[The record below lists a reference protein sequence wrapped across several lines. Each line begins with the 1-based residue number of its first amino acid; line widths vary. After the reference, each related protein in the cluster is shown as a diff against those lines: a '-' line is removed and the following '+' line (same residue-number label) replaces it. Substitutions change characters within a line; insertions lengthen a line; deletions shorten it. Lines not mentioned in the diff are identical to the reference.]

1 MKKQVT
7 IKINETSTAFLRQ
20 GGFKGY
26 VKDQGVLHWKEV
38 IEEAATALNVRRE
51 ILEMHFNGIMN
62 IAIEGLEEDGRTR
75 QLGEYFELALG
86 VRGAFGSKGAKF
98 DAADHKLRAN
108 LIPLRR
114 LRKFSPHFQVSVDNK
129 APLVVLESLR
139 SVSRPDQD
147 GLVFGEPL
155 LLKGRNLW
163 NIPPESDRYDLP
175 RRDVLRFSRPAHL
188 PHRQRMDVFAG
199 RHGDDAGL
207 ASRHDRCGHP
217 APASPMHPGGTEKQ
231 GRHRRC
237 RPPVPPYRGADHPLT
252 RLST

>member
-38 IEEAATALNVRRE
+38 LEEAAAALNVRRE

-129 APLVVLESLR
+129 APRIVLESLR

-155 LLKGRNLW
+155 LLKGHNLW
-163 NIPPESDRYDLP
+163 NIPPEPDRYDYLGVTYCDARGPHTCLTANEWTCSADGTALTLDWPLDTTTAADLP
-175 RRDVLRFSRPAHL
+175 LHPRCIQVELRSRAGIADADPQC
-188 PHRQRMDVFAG
+188 HRIE
-199 RHGDDAGL
+199 
-207 ASRHDRCGHP
+207 
-217 APASPMHPGGTEKQ
+217 APIIH
-231 GRHRRC
+231 
-237 RPPVPPYRGADHPLT
+237 
-252 RLST
+252 